1 MDTSSFSWYKIPEKE
16 EYAMNHPAL
25 VTKST
30 VRYVFSLFLVN
41 ARESKGLTQERLA
54 ELR

>member
-1 MDTSSFSWYKIPEKE
+1 
-16 EYAMNHPAL
+16 MNHSAL

-54 ELR
+54 ELVHVSLRWIQLVV